1 MEEFLE
7 GWKAQRQQRLK
18 ELQQDYNHTG
28 SSKQMKAI
36 KDEMRAIKFWLQPEN
51 LVKVGLAWKAAQAPQ
66 EQPMF
71 PGLAVP
77 QVNPAL
83 FGVVKSGAAAAK
95 VANSAAGAA
104 SAAASVAASPK
115 AEGEA
120 VVQAVKVAQAAAV
133 AATSA
138 ANQAHLAATQA
149 KPAQAKQLA
158 ASAERATLAA
168 AKAQAASKK
177 AGSRLNTIKEE
188 NETNNNNNNYR
199 PRAEIANEN
208 NILRNLPVST
218 PVSTPVSNTGGGN
231 PFGNVAEKK
240 PSFWNKTKKFF
251 KKVGKQITRSFKY
264 DKKTKARLYELNSEI
279 KRELDPRKQKLLSDE
294 KERIKSGQTWNK
306 KVGRE
311 ISRSLKYGK
320 NVKQGLYNLNARIE
334 ATRKAGNNNTA
345 LVANLAELK
354 THTWSKGRKDRLLVF
369 LHNQQEDA
377 LQLKDKITS
386 TLGGA
391 VGGTLN
397 KLIDSILLVIN
408 KLIDVVTVAE
418 EVPANVVRAIFSLPY
433 LIALAGFLLTF
444 FGIPGILGPAMVAG
458 GSILIWQRIQ
468 PTIDWYLLPIIKI
481 LNLAGMGINTE
492 RLEVSV
498 KATKLRAN
506 AERAA
511 AATKKPLIGFG
522 VIQGLKWLKGKI
534 LGQQEQVQSQ
544 TEQLLEVG
552 NPFAGQVVQARNAG
566 IPFGTG
572 SQAVQA
578 GNAVNPFAGAEAGYA
593 YNPWS
598 GQVAHAE
605 NAVNPFGGAPLPP
618 PSSVGGLFQN
628 VIDNMGEAVGSI
640 GGVVAGGAQAV
651 VNAGVGVGGAV
662 AGGAQAV
669 GSAVAGGAQAV
680 VNAGASG
687 VEAVGSAVAGGVGAV
702 GSAVAGG
709 VEALREGGVGAVAR
723 EANAVLMAGAE
734 GAESLAGRASAL
746 AQGQILGP
754 ESLAGAFNEHFA
766 EVEAKRKAKIAA
778 EQAAFLRSAAVARQL
793 GNEKAAQKA
802 ERDANNEEWLGVG
815 RHRTRKTRR

>member
-1 MEEFLE
+1 MKIICFLKIGMEEFLE
-7 GWKAQRQQRLK
+7 GWRAQRQQRLK

-36 KDEMRAIKFWLQPEN
+36 KDEMRVIKFWLKPEN
-51 LVKVGLAWKAAQAPQ
+51 QVKVAALWQATQAPQ
-66 EQPMF
+66 EQPIF

-77 QVNPAL
+77 QVDPAL
-83 FGVVKSGAAAAK
+83 FGVVQSGTAAAK
-95 VANSAAGAA
+95 IANSAEGAA
-104 SAAASVAASPK
+104 SAAAKVAASPK
-115 AEGEA
+115 AGGEA
-120 VVQAVKVAQAAAV
+120 VVQAVEVAQAAAA

-138 ANQAHLAATQA
+138 ANQAHLAAKMA

-158 ASAERATLAA
+158 ASAERATIDAASARNA
-168 AKAQAASKK
+168 AKK
-177 AGSRLNTIKEE
+177 ATAHLNTIQEE
-188 NETNNNNNNYR
+188 NETNNNNDYR
-199 PRAEIANEN
+199 PRALNANE
-208 NILRNLPVST
+208 PG
-218 PVSTPVSNTGGGN
+218 PAPAGN

-251 KKVGKQITRSFKY
+251 KSVGKQITRSFKY

-279 KRELDPRKQKLLSDE
+279 NRELDPRKRKLLSDE

-320 NVKQGLYNLNARIE
+320 NVKHNLYNLNARIE

-345 LVANLAELK
+345 LLAQLAEAK
-354 THTWSKGRKDRLLVF
+354 THTWSSGRKERLLVF
-369 LHNQQEDA
+369 LRNQQEDA
-377 LQLKDKITS
+377 LQLKEKITS

-397 KLIDSILLVIN
+397 KLIESILLVIN

-458 GSILIWQRIQ
+458 GSILIWQRIL

-534 LGQQEQVQSQ
+534 SGQQEQVQSQ
-544 TEQLLEVG
+544 TQQLLQHD
-552 NPFAGQVVQARNAG
+552 NPFVSQDGQASKTG
-566 IPFGTG
+566 SPFGTG
-572 SQAVQA
+572 SQTVNTRKAGSLSADAQA
-578 GNAVNPFAGAEAGYA
+578 GNAGSLFGTGSQTENTGKKGNPWSDQVVHAKNKVNPFDG
-593 YNPWS
+593 S
-598 GQVAHAE
+598 
-605 NAVNPFGGAPLPP
+605 PLTTANK
-618 PSSVGGLFQN
+618 SVGGLFQN
-628 VIDNMGEAVGSI
+628 VINNVGEAVGSI
-640 GGVVAGGAQAV
+640 GGAVADGAQAV

-662 AGGAQAV
+662 AGGAQAIVNAGV
-669 GSAVAGGAQAV
+669 GLGGAV
-680 VNAGASG
+680 VNAGAS
-687 VEAVGSAVAGGVGAV
+687 GVGAV

-723 EANAVLMAGAE
+723 GANAVLMAGAE

-746 AQGQILGP
+746 AQGQLLGP
-754 ESLAGAFNEHFA
+754 ESLEGAFNEHFA
-766 EVEAKRKAKIAA
+766 EVEAERQAQIAKAKAPL
-778 EQAAFLRSAAVARQL
+778 LRRAAVARQL

-802 ERDANNEEWLGVG
+802 ERDANNEEWLAIA

>member
-18 ELQQDYNHTG
+18 ELQWDYNHTG
-28 SSKQMKAI
+28 SSKEMKAI
-36 KDEMRAIKFWLQPEN
+36 KDEIKSIKFWLQPEN
-51 LVKVGLAWKAAQAPQ
+51 QVKVAALWQITQAPQ
-66 EQPMF
+66 EEPMF

-77 QVNPAL
+77 QVDPTL
-83 FGVVKSGAAAAK
+83 FVVGQSGVAAAK
-95 VANSAAGAA
+95 VANAAAGAA
-104 SAAASVAASPK
+104 SAAASVASSPK
-115 AEGEA
+115 AGSEA
-120 VVQAVKVAQAAAV
+120 VAQAVEVAQAAAV
-133 AATSA
+133 AATNA
-138 ANQAHLAATQA
+138 ANQAHLAAKQA
-149 KPAQAKQLA
+149 EPAQAKQLA

-177 AGSRLNTIKEE
+177 AGSHLNTIKEE
-188 NETNNNNNNYR
+188 NENNNNYR
-199 PRAEIANEN
+199 PRALNANEN
-208 NILRNLPVST
+208 NILRNLPGSA
-218 PVSTPVSNTGGGN
+218 PGSTPVSNTGGGN

-251 KKVGKQITRSFKY
+251 KKVGKQITRSIKY
-264 DKKTKARLYELNSEI
+264 DSKTKKRLYELNSEI
-279 KRELDPRKQKLLSDE
+279 KRELDPRKQKLLLDE

-369 LHNQQEDA
+369 LHNQQKDA

-408 KLIDVVTVAE
+408 KLIDVVTVAK

-458 GSILIWQRIQ
+458 GSIMIWQRIQ

-492 RLEVSV
+492 RLELSV
-498 KATKLRAN
+498 KATKLRVN

-511 AATKKPLIGFG
+511 AALKKPLIGFG
-522 VIQGLKWLKGKI
+522 VIQGLQWLKGKI
-534 LGQQEQVQSQ
+534 TGHHERVEAQ

-552 NPFAGQVVQARNAG
+552 NPFAGQVVQAENSG
-566 IPFGTG
+566 
-572 SQAVQA
+572 
-578 GNAVNPFAGAEAGYA
+578 NPFAGAQEGNAV
-593 YNPWS
+593 NPWS
-598 GQVAHAE
+598 GQVVHTE
-605 NAVNPFGGAPLPP
+605 NAVNPFGGVPLPP
-618 PSSVGGLFQN
+618 PSSIGGLFQN
-628 VIDNMGEAVGSI
+628 VINNVGEAVGSI
-640 GGVVAGGAQAV
+640 GGAVAGGAQAV
-651 VNAGVGVGGAV
+651 VNAGVGAGSAV

-669 GSAVAGGAQAV
+669 GSAVGSAV
-680 VNAGASG
+680 VNAG
-687 VEAVGSAVAGGVGAV
+687 VGV

-709 VEALREGGVGAVAR
+709 VEALREGGVGAIL
-723 EANAVLMAGAE
+723 NAGAE
-734 GAESLAGRASAL
+734 GAESLAGRAGAL
-746 AQGQILGP
+746 AQGQLLGP
-754 ESLAGAFNEHFA
+754 ESLEGAFNEQFNS
-766 EVEAKRKAKIAA
+766 VESERQAQIAVAKAPL
-778 EQAAFLRSAAVARQL
+778 LRRAVVARQL
-793 GNEKAAQKA
+793 GKDNEARRL
-802 ERDANNEEWLGVG
+802 ENEANNENWLAVA
-815 RHRTRKTRR
+815 RHRTRKNRR

>member
-7 GWKAQRQQRLK
+7 GWRAQRQQRLK

-51 LVKVGLAWKAAQAPQ
+51 QVKVAALWQATQAPQ
-66 EQPMF
+66 EQPIF

-77 QVNPAL
+77 QVDPAL
-83 FGVVKSGAAAAK
+83 FGVVQSGTAAAK
-95 VANSAAGAA
+95 IANSAEGAA
-104 SAAASVAASPK
+104 SAAAKVAASPK
-115 AEGEA
+115 AGSEA
-120 VVQAVKVAQAAAV
+120 VVQAVEVAQAAAA
-133 AATSA
+133 AATNA
-138 ANQAHLAATQA
+138 ANQAHLAAKQA

-158 ASAERATLAA
+158 ASAERATIDAASARNAAKKAA
-168 AKAQAASKK
+168 AH
-177 AGSRLNTIKEE
+177 LNTIQEE
-188 NETNNNNNNYR
+188 NETNNNNDYR
-199 PRAEIANEN
+199 PRALNANE
-208 NILRNLPVST
+208 PG
-218 PVSTPVSNTGGGN
+218 PAPAGN

-251 KKVGKQITRSFKY
+251 KKVGKQITRTLKY
-264 DKKTKARLYELNSEI
+264 DRKTKARLYELNSEI
-279 KRELDPRKQKLLSDE
+279 NRELDPRKRKLLSDE

-345 LVANLAELK
+345 LLANLAELK

-369 LHNQQEDA
+369 LHNQKEDA
-377 LQLKDKITS
+377 LQLKEKITS

-397 KLIDSILLVIN
+397 KLIESILLVIN
-408 KLIDVVTVAE
+408 KLIDVVTAAE

-468 PTIDWYLLPIIKI
+468 PTIDWYILPIIRV

-492 RLEVSV
+492 RLELSV
-498 KATKLRAN
+498 KTTKLRVN

-534 LGQQEQVQSQ
+534 SGQQEQVQSQ

-552 NPFAGQVVQARNAG
+552 NPFAGGSQVVQAGNPFAGGSQVVQAGNAG
-566 IPFGTG
+566 NPFAG
-572 SQAVQA
+572 QA
-578 GNAVNPFAGAEAGYA
+578 GNAVNP
-593 YNPWS
+593 WT
-598 GQVAHAE
+598 GQVVHTE

-628 VIDNMGEAVGSI
+628 VINNVGEAVGSI
-640 GGVVAGGAQAV
+640 GGAVAGGAQAV
-651 VNAGVGVGGAV
+651 VNAGVGAGSAV

-669 GSAVAGGAQAV
+669 GSAV
-680 VNAGASG
+680 VNAG
-687 VEAVGSAVAGGVGAV
+687 VGV

-723 EANAVLMAGAE
+723 GANAVLVAGVE
-734 GAESLAGRASAL
+734 GAKSLAGRAGSL
-746 AQGQILGP
+746 AQGQLLGP
-754 ESLAGAFNEHFA
+754 ESLEGAFNEHFA
-766 EVEAKRKAKIAA
+766 EVEAERQAQIAKAKAPL
-778 EQAAFLRSAAVARQL
+778 LRRAAVARQL

-802 ERDANNEEWLGVG
+802 ERDANNEEWLAVA

>member
-18 ELQQDYNHTG
+18 ELQWDYNHTG
-28 SSKQMKAI
+28 SSKEMKAI
-36 KDEMRAIKFWLQPEN
+36 KDEIKSIKFWLQPEN
-51 LVKVGLAWKAAQAPQ
+51 QVKVAALWQITQAPQ
-66 EQPMF
+66 EEPMF

-77 QVNPAL
+77 QVDPTL
-83 FGVVKSGAAAAK
+83 FVVGQSGVAAAK

-104 SAAASVAASPK
+104 SAAASVASSPK
-115 AEGEA
+115 AGSEA
-120 VVQAVKVAQAAAV
+120 VVQAVEVAQAAAV
-133 AATSA
+133 AATNA
-138 ANQAHLAATQA
+138 ANQAHLAAKQA

-158 ASAERATLAA
+158 ASAERATIDAASARNA
-168 AKAQAASKK
+168 AKK
-177 AGSRLNTIKEE
+177 ATAHLNTIQEE
-188 NETNNNNNNYR
+188 NETNNNNDYR
-199 PRAEIANEN
+199 PRALNANEN
-208 NILRNLPVST
+208 NILGNLPGSA
-218 PVSTPVSNTGGGN
+218 PVRNTGGGN
-231 PFGNVAEKK
+231 PFDSSVQKK

-251 KKVGKQITRSFKY
+251 KKVGKQITRSLKY
-264 DKKTKARLYELNSEI
+264 DRKTKARLYELNSEI
-279 KRELDPRKQKLLSDE
+279 KSELDPRKRKLLSDE

-345 LVANLAELK
+345 LLANLAELK

-369 LHNQQEDA
+369 LHNQQDDA
-377 LQLKDKITS
+377 LKLKDKITS

-408 KLIDVVTVAE
+408 KLIDVVTAAE

-458 GSILIWQRIQ
+458 GSIMIWQRIQ
-468 PTIDWYLLPIIKI
+468 PSIDWYLLPIIKI

-492 RLEVSV
+492 RLELSV
-498 KATKLRAN
+498 KTTKLRVN

-511 AATKKPLIGFG
+511 AALKKPLIGFG
-522 VIQGLKWLKGKI
+522 IIQGLKWLKGKI
-534 LGQQEQVQSQ
+534 SGQQEQVQSQ

-552 NPFAGQVVQARNAG
+552 NPFAGGSQVVQAGNSGNPFAG
-566 IPFGTG
+566 A
-572 SQAVQA
+572 QE
-578 GNAVNPFAGAEAGYA
+578 GNAVNP
-593 YNPWS
+593 WT
-598 GQVAHAE
+598 GQVVHTE

-628 VIDNMGEAVGSI
+628 VINNVGEAVGSI
-640 GGVVAGGAQAV
+640 GGAVAGGAQAV
-651 VNAGVGVGGAV
+651 VNAGVGAGSAV

-669 GSAVAGGAQAV
+669 GSAV
-680 VNAGASG
+680 VNAG
-687 VEAVGSAVAGGVGAV
+687 VGV

-723 EANAVLMAGAE
+723 GANAVLVAGAE
-734 GAESLAGRASAL
+734 GAESLAGRAGAL
-746 AQGQILGP
+746 AQGQLLGP
-754 ESLAGAFNEHFA
+754 ESLEGAFNEQFNR
-766 EVEAKRKAKIAA
+766 VEAERQAQIAKAKAPL
-778 EQAAFLRSAAVARQL
+778 LRRAAVARQL
-793 GNEKAAQKA
+793 GNDNEARRL
-802 ERDANNEEWLGVG
+802 ENEANNENYLAVA